1 MKILYTMSTIKGNGG
16 VQRIIFDKCNYLVAH
31 GYEIA
36 ISYFGT
42 KDDTTNFPVDDRI
55 KFYPIMADAINGKIT
70 SKIKSLF
77 RSITSFK
84 AIVKQVKPD
93 VIDNANAMLLSWI
106 IPYMNGRA
114 KTIIELHQSYDG
126 VLIFNKENYGES
138 SLRSRLLMSLRKH
151 IYPKYDNVVVLTD
164 DDRKKWRLEN
174 CITIPNF
181 TNIKAD
187 CDLDYSRKTAIWVG
201 RLTHQKGVDI
211 FINVLKKLLIKV
223 PDWKYIIIGDGCDSY
238 SKEMKDFV
246 KLHEDEIHYV
256 RSTDKIQ
263 AYYEHAS
270 LYISTSRF
278 EGLPLSLI
286 EAATMGLPI
295 VGFKITGND
304 QIVEDEVNGK
314 LAMSFNE
321 DELLD
326 DIMNLMKHQESR
338 IAMGV
343 KAKEIA
349 RKYDKKYV
357 MGQWKKLFEEK
368 TNMTGD

>member
-1 MKILYTMSTIKGNGG
+1 MRILYTMTTIKGNGG

-36 ISYFGT
+36 IAYFGT
-42 KDDTTNFPVDDRI
+42 NSDNPSFYVDDRI
-55 KFYPIMADAINGKIT
+55 KLYPINVEASNGSAL
-70 SKIKSLF
+70 SKIKSLIK
-77 RSITSFK
+77 SISIFK
-84 AIVKQVKPD
+84 HIVSKVRPE
-93 VIDNANAMLLSWI
+93 VIDNANAIILSWL
-106 IPYMNGRA
+106 IPFLNRGA
-114 KTIIELHQSYDG
+114 KTITELHQSYDG
-126 VLIFNKENYGES
+126 VLIFNKANYGENS
-138 SLRSRLLMSLRKH
+138 IRSKVLMSLRKH
-151 IYPKYDNVVVLTD
+151 IYPKYDKVVVLTD
-164 DDRKKWRLEN
+164 EDRMKWRLDN

-181 TNIKAD
+181 TNIHSDKEI
-187 CDLDYSRKTAIWVG
+187 DYSQKTAIWVG

-211 FINVLKKLLIKV
+211 FINVLKKLFVKV
-223 PDWKYIIIGDGCDSY
+223 PDWKYIVIGDGCDSY

-246 KLHEDEIHYV
+246 KLHENKIHYV

-263 AYYEHAS
+263 EYYEQAS

-286 EAATMGLPI
+286 EAAILGLPI
-295 VGFKITGND
+295 VGFNITGND

-349 RKYDKKYV
+349 RKYDKEYV